1 MASGSASESS
11 MFKGPATRSEDNPS
25 EVKADGSMGV
35 ISLDC
40 TDGSRVIEI
49 SLLSGIL
56 ASDSS
61 GNVSI
66 VTESASS
73 IKTVPSELVSVGS
86 ASVIS
91 IACADDDSVF
101 KASMSGELVMIVDS
115 SRGLAVTGTTVIA
128 DAPALEELGNLNIV
142 AMLILQL
149 VTVFE
154 CEPMIRIS
162 GIISVY
168 EGVVNTGVA
177 HHDAVLKLI
186 EFLPIESAPL
196 AIPEIAIAIDST
208 SAKNHI
214 LNDIS

>member
-1 MASGSASESS
+1 
-11 MFKGPATRSEDNPS
+11 
-25 EVKADGSMGV
+25 
-35 ISLDC
+35 
-40 TDGSRVIEI
+40 
-49 SLLSGIL
+49 LLSGIL

-91 IACADDDSVF
+91 IGFADDDSVF

-115 SRGLAVTGTTVIA
+115 SGGLAVTGTTVIA

-149 VTVFE
+149 VTVFR
-154 CEPMIRIS
+154 M
-162 GIISVY
+162 
-168 EGVVNTGVA
+168 
-177 HHDAVLKLI
+177 
-186 EFLPIESAPL
+186 
-196 AIPEIAIAIDST
+196 
-208 SAKNHI
+208 
-214 LNDIS
+214 

>member
-1 MASGSASESS
+1 MFTESIT
-11 MFKGPATRSEDNPS
+11 GSEDNPS
-25 EVKADGSMGV
+25 EVKADISMGAK
-35 ISLDC
+35 SLDSEG
-40 TDGSRVIEI
+40 GSRVIEI

-56 ASDSS
+56 ASDSP
-61 GNVSI
+61 GELSI
-66 VTESASS
+66 VKESAFR
-73 IKTVPSELVSVGS
+73 IKSVPSELVSVGS

-128 DAPALEELGNLNIV
+128 DAHALEELGNLNIV